1 MRESMAQWSKTG
13 FLVQHWQAM
22 LWESEADLYAG
33 EGASAWERVARDSRK
48 LKDSH
53 LVRAQFVRI
62 LTKFVKARS
71 ALASWA
77 ALPASSKADR
87 LADAQRAQR
96 ELEREDAA
104 WAVPLAAM
112 VAAGLAKARGD
123 VGEAERFL
131 RKAVELAG
139 ACNMSLHAAAA
150 RHRLGLLLGGD
161 QGAAMVDE
169 AEEAMKARGVRVPER
184 YAQMLVPGT
193 WRPAS

>member
-62 LTKFVKARS
+62 LTKFVKGRS

-123 VGEAERFL
+123 MGEPSGSSARPSSS
-131 RKAVELAG
+131 RGLA
-139 ACNMSLHAAAA
+139 
-150 RHRLGLLLGGD
+150 
-161 QGAAMVDE
+161 
-169 AEEAMKARGVRVPER
+169 
-184 YAQMLVPGT
+184 T
-193 WRPAS
+193 